1 MNKIYNA
8 SGDGATARYRY
19 PKRVLM
25 SIALISLTISMPTT
39 ASDSSL
45 TLSSAIQRTIDKNPS
60 LKVFEFRDTSL
71 QSAAEV
77 ARLLPAYE
85 VGVEAENFGG
95 SGELSGTDGAEIT
108 VALSSV
114 IELGGKRSARINI
127 ASERRTLLDA
137 AKQVRSLELLGEV
150 TRRYG
155 EVLAAQLQVSLTL
168 EASGLANDAL
178 NSVTARSQAGATT
191 DAEVKRAK
199 AAVAQAALAHSSAQ
213 RQLDY
218 RKIALAALWGQS
230 NPDFSRVEG
239 NLFQFGTDVDFKVLY
254 TRLQDNPAVQIFAA
268 EERVK
273 DAQVRLAKTH
283 SRSDIS
289 WSVGVRQMNDSDD
302 TALVAGFSLPLFTSK
317 RNASIVSAAIAERDE
332 LLVEKDIALLNL
344 HAQLFRAFHN
354 RKQAITTSNALQ
366 DTIIPALEQALEGT
380 KIAYE
385 RGRYGYLEYVSAR
398 QELLSARRMLIE
410 AATAALLYGAEI
422 EQLTAE
428 PLSASQY
435 EIETNFEDNINE

>member
-1 MNKIYNA
+1 MTKFYSA
-8 SGDGATARYRY
+8 SGDDAVTRYRHL
-19 PKRVLM
+19 KRILM
-25 SIALISLTISMPTT
+25 SMVLCSLTISLPTT

-60 LKVFEFRDTSL
+60 LRVFNFRDTSL

-85 VGVEAENFGG
+85 LDVEAENFGG
-95 SGELSGTDGAEIT
+95 SGELSGTDRAEIT

-114 IELGGKRSARINI
+114 IELGGKRNARIDVT
-127 ASERRTLLDA
+127 SERRSLLEA
-137 AKQVRSLELLGEV
+137 QKQVRSLELLGEV

-155 EVLAAQLQVSLTL
+155 EVLAAQLQVSLAL
-168 EASGLANDAL
+168 EASDLANDAL

-199 AAVAQAALAHSSAQ
+199 AAVAQATLAHSSAQ
-213 RQLDY
+213 QQLDY
-218 RKIALAALWGQS
+218 RKIALAVLWGQS

-239 NLFQFGTDVDFKVLY
+239 NLFQFGTDVDFTVLY
-254 TRLQDNPAVQIFAA
+254 ARLENNPAVQIFAA

-273 DAQVRLAKTH
+273 DAQVRLAETH
-283 SRSDIS
+283 SRSDIN

-317 RNASIVSAAIAERDE
+317 RNASAVSAAIAERDE

-380 KIAYE
+380 KRAYE

-398 QELLSARRMLIE
+398 QELLNARRMLIE
-410 AATAALLYGAEI
+410 AATAALIYGAEI

-435 EIETNFEDNINE
+435 EIETIFEDTINE